1 MESHR
6 YASSLPCCV
15 FAFSFAAE
23 SILPG
28 DTGHG
33 AEGLEDTSSTLCDL
47 SDQGKWQHVLQGGHL
62 LTSTDWVPVVQD
74 LIQQA
79 RVQPQDLRRH
89 AAPAKAAEGGGA
101 QPAGLTELARR
112 KK

>member
-15 FAFSFAAE
+15 FAFSFVAE

-33 AEGLEDTSSTLCDL
+33 AEGLEDEEPRALKFHE
-47 SDQGKWQHVLQGGHL
+47 GHGG
-62 LTSTDWVPVVQD
+62 V
-74 LIQQA
+74 
-79 RVQPQDLRRH
+79 
-89 AAPAKAAEGGGA
+89 
-101 QPAGLTELARR
+101 AGN
-112 KK
+112 